1 MPPEEDVLYQL
12 ATGLAYIHKVGLIHR
27 NLKPQNVL
35 IWVDPENTKQVL
47 LKWTDFGLSKALNE
61 RGSYTMTEEVKRTW
75 GWFAPEVLEIM
86 EKDEDNQ
93 EDVGARKKETM
104 QSDVFAEGLIF
115 GYYLLDGFHPY
126 GYRFQIQANILK
138 DNPVNLESNLHFLKH

>member
-1 MPPEEDVLYQL
+1 MPPAEDVLYQL
-12 ATGLAYIHKVGLIHR
+12 ATGLVYIHKVGLIHR

-35 IWVDPENTKQVL
+35 IWVDPSGKKIL
-47 LKWTDFGLSKALNE
+47 LKWTDFGLSKASNE
-61 RGSYTMTEEVKRTW
+61 RGSYTMTAEVKRTW

-86 EKDEDNQ
+86 EKEEESQ

-126 GYRFQIQANILK
+126 GPRYEIQKNILEDK
-138 DNPVNLESNLHFLKH
+138 PVNLKSNSHLLKH